1 MKKYISALIAIL
13 MIFTFSACG
22 FDNIEPRKIVE
33 KFDKVTEFISKS
45 QITKDKDLFGKR
57 EYSDDKYVGSYES
70 ICDEADG
77 RDVIFGGASVKER
90 KIKVYGNIKTDKG
103 SAKVRIR
110 LGEKVNLLE
119 IDENGNFC
127 KELDFDGGGNYI
139 MIDYKNFSGS
149 ISLTSEYV
157 K

>member
-1 MKKYISALIAIL
+1 MKKYINVLLAIF
-13 MIFTFSACG
+13 MIFTFSSCG
-22 FDNIEPRKIVE
+22 LDNIEPHKIVE
-33 KFDKVTEFISKS
+33 KFDNLTEFISKS

-57 EYSDDKYVGSYES
+57 EYSDDKYVGSYEAK
-70 ICDEADG
+70 CDKADG

-90 KIKVYGNIKTDKG
+90 KVKVYGNIKAEKG

-110 LGEKVNLLE
+110 LGDKVNLLD
-119 IDENGNFC
+119 IDENGNFN

-139 MIDYKNFSGS
+139 MIDYKDFSGS
-149 ISLTSEYV
+149 VTLTSEYT